1 MQNFL
6 DKPLFKNIAKILG
19 ALAIAILLIWGIILI
34 DTNYNRRSLQFP
46 YPSNL
51 VKAKTLNKYFC
62 KTIAGARIEA
72 LAKNN
77 FKIKKGIHAEVFK
90 ARDKF
95 SVEIEADKLY
105 LIRKS
110 FFKSGDGKRGTL
122 FAIIYNDE
130 HKLLAIDSGYMIGPL
145 ANVFAFNKDT
155 GIATL
160 TKIATNDV
168 FTNNPGTQSYCLKCD
183 PR

>member
-1 MQNFL
+1 ML
-6 DKPLFKNIAKILG
+6 KNIAKILG
-19 ALAIAILLIWGIILI
+19 ALAVIILLIWAIIII

-51 VKAKTLNKYFC
+51 VKANTINKYFC
-62 KTIAGARIEA
+62 KTIVGTRIEA
-72 LAKNN
+72 IAKNN
-77 FKIKKGIHAEVFK
+77 FTIKKGVHAEVFK

-95 SVEIEADKLY
+95 FVEIEADKLY
-105 LIRKS
+105 LARKS
-110 FFKSGDGKRGTL
+110 FFKSNDSKKGNL

-130 HKLLAIDSGYMIGPL
+130 HKLLAIDSGYMLGPGATL
-145 ANVFAFNKDT
+145 FAFNKDT

-160 TKIATNDV
+160 TKVSTNDV

-183 PR
+183 AR

>member
-1 MQNFL
+1 ML
-6 DKPLFKNIAKILG
+6 KNILKILG
-19 ALAIAILLIWGIILI
+19 VLLLIIFLIWGVILI

-46 YPSNL
+46 YPSNI

-62 KTIAGARIEA
+62 KTIVGTRIEA
-72 LAKNN
+72 TAKNT
-77 FKIKKGIHAEVFK
+77 FTIKKGIHAEVFK

-95 SVEIEADKLY
+95 SVETQADKLY
-105 LIRKS
+105 LARRS
-110 FFKSGDGKRGTL
+110 FFKSSDSKKSNL

-130 HKLLAIDSGYMIGPL
+130 HKLLAIDSGYMLGPGATL
-145 ANVFAFNKDT
+145 FAFNKDT

-160 TKIATNDV
+160 TKVTTNDI

-183 PR
+183 PK